1 MLEIKKEFECNICE
15 KCFDSNELPMQLKFK
30 NYDENGFKCKFCKK
44 VFTQKKKEFK
54 CEVCEKRFETN
65 EIQLEPKSKNHKEN
79 SFKCKL
85 CNEDSTKRSLKI
97 ASLNIGRGLFSKEEL
112 LKYTMIEQNCDIMG
126 VSEVDIEFFDE
137 KKPFSIEGFKSFF
150 PLQRAGTTTK
160 RLLCFVKDG
169 IEVTKRED
177 LMSNLLSN
185 VWLQIIDKSQKV
197 LICLM
202 YREFSDLTHKGQLS
216 INEQIERLNI
226 FHTQVE
232 KASKEGLILIMGDM
246 NINLEKW
253 EDPNYY
259 LKKLADEYH
268 RLIGLCGLD
277 LLNFGI
283 TWSRSQDNG
292 SALDHGLCNKP
303 EAIKN
308 YYKTDI
314 DYSDHSLIIV
324 DLNVKVPKLH
334 DSISTAR
341 DLRKLRNNPQFFIS
355 RLKKVDWGAFG
366 YMNSIDDMETLWT
379 KEINKCLDECAPWK
393 VRRIKKK
400 RYIFPK
406 EVQMVIQ
413 KRKEL
418 LKKLKDTQQNGKK
431 DTVLSHQFK
440 KYNNYCNKVIK
451 KAVREMTA
459 ANITSESKSKEV
471 WKSINIILHP
481 ERIAKNNLKIKIE
494 DQLIDDPL
502 VLAEGFNNFFKDK
515 IEKLVAA
522 IKNPNVDPL
531 SKLRKKMQGSNL
543 RFNLKTVSENVVLK
557 ILKSLKSKKSCGQDG
572 ITSEVLKLGAE
583 FLVTPL
589 TYMINTSIRTG
600 KFPENWKIA
609 KIVPLHKKGDR
620 KEMKNF
626 RPLSLLSVSGMI
638 LEKVIALQIEEYFEK
653 NNLLGSFQF
662 GYRRGKNS
670 TSELLTLFDQLLEAK
685 QLKKEIMV
693 VLYDLSAAFDTVSH
707 EILLAKLKLYGFD
720 KNSMN
725 WVTSYLENR
734 KQYVWLSGE
743 KSSTIETNI
752 GTPQGSRLSPL
763 LFLILMA
770 DMELWTEESNL
781 QNFADD
787 SQSIAISE
795 TKESVVDITTKD
807 ANGIM
812 TFFGCNHFVNNANK
826 AALMYNSKGKGQ
838 EITLQDIGGE
848 QLKSTNKEKLL
859 GLHINSDFTW
869 STHID
874 EISKELRHKI
884 GLLKRIKKR
893 IPKNKI
899 ILVAEAIFNSKIR
912 YGISVYL
919 SPVFEEEDLKWK
931 ILPAGTRS
939 LQTLQNDMLRAIH
952 GLKRSQCVNMQK
964 LREKIGM
971 MSINQ
976 MSIYHTILE
985 MHNIM
990 NNSSSEKILSKF
1002 THKQKHSSRKTANND
1017 IRVPHPKK
1025 VPEKALKKCTGF
1037 SYCGPKLYNKLP
1049 REIKETNNLDTFK
1062 TLVKDWIWKT
1072 IPAY

>member
-1 MLEIKKEFECNICE
+1 
-15 KCFDSNELPMQLKFK
+15 
-30 NYDENGFKCKFCKK
+30 
-44 VFTQKKKEFK
+44 
-54 CEVCEKRFETN
+54 
-65 EIQLEPKSKNHKEN
+65 
-79 SFKCKL
+79 
-85 CNEDSTKRSLKI
+85 
-97 ASLNIGRGLFSKEEL
+97 
-112 LKYTMIEQNCDIMG
+112 
-126 VSEVDIEFFDE
+126 
-137 KKPFSIEGFKSFF
+137 
-150 PLQRAGTTTK
+150 
-160 RLLCFVKDG
+160 
-169 IEVTKRED
+169 
-177 LMSNLLSN
+177 
-185 VWLQIIDKSQKV
+185 
-197 LICLM
+197 
-202 YREFSDLTHKGQLS
+202 
-216 INEQIERLNI
+216 
-226 FHTQVE
+226 
-232 KASKEGLILIMGDM
+232 
-246 NINLEKW
+246 
-253 EDPNYY
+253 
-259 LKKLADEYH
+259 
-268 RLIGLCGLD
+268 
-277 LLNFGI
+277 
-283 TWSRSQDNG
+283 
-292 SALDHGLCNKP
+292 
-303 EAIKN
+303 
-308 YYKTDI
+308 
-314 DYSDHSLIIV
+314 
-324 DLNVKVPKLH
+324 
-334 DSISTAR
+334 
-341 DLRKLRNNPQFFIS
+341 
-355 RLKKVDWGAFG
+355 
-366 YMNSIDDMETLWT
+366 
-379 KEINKCLDECAPWK
+379 
-393 VRRIKKK
+393 
-400 RYIFPK
+400 
-406 EVQMVIQ
+406 
-413 KRKEL
+413 
-418 LKKLKDTQQNGKK
+418 
-431 DTVLSHQFK
+431 
-440 KYNNYCNKVIK
+440 
-451 KAVREMTA
+451 
-459 ANITSESKSKEV
+459 
-471 WKSINIILHP
+471 
-481 ERIAKNNLKIKIE
+481 
-494 DQLIDDPL
+494 
-502 VLAEGFNNFFKDK
+502 
-515 IEKLVAA
+515 
-522 IKNPNVDPL
+522 
-531 SKLRKKMQGSNL
+531 
-543 RFNLKTVSENVVLK
+543 
-557 ILKSLKSKKSCGQDG
+557 
-572 ITSEVLKLGAE
+572 
-583 FLVTPL
+583 
-589 TYMINTSIRTG
+589 MINTSIRTG

-869 STHID
+869 STHIY

-939 LQTLQNDMLRAIH
+939 LHCKMI
-952 GLKRSQCVNMQK
+952 C
-964 LREKIGM
+964 
-971 MSINQ
+971 
-976 MSIYHTILE
+976 
-985 MHNIM
+985 
-990 NNSSSEKILSKF
+990 
-1002 THKQKHSSRKTANND
+1002 
-1017 IRVPHPKK
+1017 
-1025 VPEKALKKCTGF
+1025 
-1037 SYCGPKLYNKLP
+1037 
-1049 REIKETNNLDTFK
+1049 
-1062 TLVKDWIWKT
+1062 
-1072 IPAY
+1072 